1 MRMLNKIRMWRDKTI
16 IVALCVCITTIV
28 AFAGNKTTTTDT
40 KTLMVDEKVAL
51 SALVSLIDG
60 HIQKVAD
67 CLTLVAMT
75 DQVKSGNWD
84 KMKNLLSEVEKV
96 NISSVIW
103 FVRPDGSYYT
113 SEKGLVTDQN
123 LKDRDYFPR
132 VIAGEPVIGSLVIS
146 KSTGK
151 KSVIVTVPIKNKGKI
166 VGAIG
171 ASIFLKQFSD
181 LILQEMNLPD
191 DIVFYALDKNVETV
205 IHRAAFRVFEQP
217 TQLGNETLATAIKE
231 IVSRPEGS
239 VEYVFQ
245 GTNRVVYFQTS
256 PLTGWHIVLGKVMA
270 ITEPEIKSGG
280 K

>member
-1 MRMLNKIRMWRDKTI
+1 LRMLNKIRMWRDKTI
-16 IVALCVCITTIV
+16 IVAVCVCITTIV
-28 AFAGNKTTTTDT
+28 TFAGNKTTTKDT
-40 KTLMVDEKVAL
+40 KTLIVDQKVAL

-67 CLTLVAMT
+67 CLTLVAIT

-84 KMKNLLSEVEKV
+84 KMKDLLSEIEKV

-113 SEKGLVTDQN
+113 TEKGLVTDQN

-132 VIAGEPVIGSLVIS
+132 VMAGEPVIGSLVVS

-151 KSVIVTVPIKNKGKI
+151 KSVIVAVPIKNKEKI

-171 ASIFLKQFSD
+171 ASIFLEQFSD
-181 LILQEMNLPD
+181 LILQEMHLPD
-191 DIVFYALDKNVETV
+191 DIVFYALDKNSETV

-217 TQLGNETLATAIKE
+217 TLLGNETLATAIKE
-231 IVSRPEGS
+231 IVSRSEGS

-245 GTNRVVYFQTS
+245 GTNRAVYFQTS
-256 PLTGWHIVLGKVMA
+256 PLTGWRIVLGKVMV
-270 ITEPEIKSGG
+270 ITEPKTKTGG

>member
-16 IVALCVCITTIV
+16 IVAVCVCITTIV
-28 AFAGNKTTTTDT
+28 TFAGNKTTTKDT
-40 KTLMVDEKVAL
+40 KTLIVDQKVAL

-67 CLTLVAMT
+67 CLTLVAIT

-84 KMKNLLSEVEKV
+84 KMKDLLSEIEKV

-113 SEKGLVTDQN
+113 TEKGLVTDQN

-132 VIAGEPVIGSLVIS
+132 VMAGEPVIGSLVVS

-151 KSVIVTVPIKNKGKI
+151 KSVIVAVPIKNKEKI

-171 ASIFLKQFSD
+171 ASIFLEQFSD
-181 LILQEMNLPD
+181 LILQEMHLPD
-191 DIVFYALDKNVETV
+191 DIVFYALDKNTETV

-217 TQLGNETLATAIKE
+217 TLLGNETLATAIKE
-231 IVSRPEGS
+231 IVSRSEGS

-245 GTNRVVYFQTS
+245 GTNRVVFFQTS
-256 PLTGWHIVLGKVMA
+256 PLTGWRIVLGKVMV
-270 ITEPEIKSGG
+270 ITEPKTKTGG

>member
-1 MRMLNKIRMWRDKTI
+1 MLNKIRPWRNKTI
-16 IVALCVCITTIV
+16 IVAVCVCITTIA
-28 AFAGNKTTTTDT
+28 AFTGNKTMTNDT
-40 KTLMVDEKVAL
+40 KTFNVDQKVAL

-60 HIQKVAD
+60 HIQKIAD

-75 DQVKSGNWD
+75 DQVKSGKWN
-84 KMKNLLSEVEKV
+84 KMKDLLSEIEKV

-113 SEKGLVTDQN
+113 TEKGLVTDQN

-132 VIAGEPVIGSLVIS
+132 VMAGEPVIGSLVVS

-151 KSVIVTVPIKNKGKI
+151 KSLIVTVPIKNKKKI

-171 ASIFLKQFSD
+171 ASIFLEQFSD
-181 LILQEMNLPD
+181 LILKEMNLPD
-191 DIVFYALDKNVETV
+191 DVVFYALDKNTQTV

-256 PLTGWHIVLGKVMA
+256 PLTGWRIVLGKVMA
-270 ITEPEIKSGG
+270 ITEPETKTGG

>member
-16 IVALCVCITTIV
+16 IVAVCVCITTIV
-28 AFAGNKTTTTDT
+28 TFAGNKTTTKDT
-40 KTLMVDEKVAL
+40 KTLIVDQKVAL

-84 KMKNLLSEVEKV
+84 KMKDLLSEIEKV

-113 SEKGLVTDQN
+113 TEKGLVTDQN
-123 LKDRDYFPR
+123 LKDRDYFPS
-132 VIAGEPVIGSLVIS
+132 VMAGEPVIGSLVVS

-151 KSVIVTVPIKNKGKI
+151 KSVIVTVPIKNKEKI

-171 ASIFLKQFSD
+171 ASIFLEQFSD
-181 LILQEMNLPD
+181 LILQEMHLPD
-191 DIVFYALDKNVETV
+191 DIVFYALDKNSETV

-217 TQLGNETLATAIKE
+217 TLLGNETLATAIKE
-231 IVSRPEGS
+231 IVSRSEGS

-256 PLTGWHIVLGKVMA
+256 PLTGWRIVLGKVMV
-270 ITEPEIKSGG
+270 ITEPKTKTGG